1 MPYNYT
7 PTPVYT
13 VPVQLASDGDPASS
27 ATIMGPIE
35 AALDNIAAVYQLGA
49 ERIRSVPTF
58 AALRALTGMA
68 HNDVALVATAGE
80 PGWEEGSW
88 GIFRFVAGTGSE
100 INNIWQQDADD
111 GSGQWVWIDYSRA
124 NQPNGFPV
132 LNGSSQLVVGTGCT
146 ALAIGA
152 DSWLQT
158 GADVEVRQGTSI
170 TLAASDAPLTTP
182 GGVLRVQ
189 AGQDSPLSQR
199 GGIIVESGGRM
210 SVESGGMLA
219 VDSGGG
225 IAVQGACVI
234 DPAGGLYCAGTLRIA
249 TGGAMVL
256 EERISHEVIRYAN
269 GLLNGTP
276 ISITASTA
284 DEHIFGETPAAPTT
298 IALADPT
305 GPGLRVRFSRT
316 SIAHS
321 ATHLTITA
329 SGVSYIL
336 SGGGGDLQ
344 WLELVSAYNGAT
356 PTWYPSQYA
365 VH

>member
-170 TLAASDAPLTTP
+170 TLAASDNPLITP

-199 GGIIVESGGRM
+199 GGIIVEGGGRV
-210 SVESGGMLA
+210 SFESGSKMLA
-219 VDSGGG
+219 ESGSQVDVEGELVVSSAGYLGCYG
-225 IAVQGACVI
+225 SLVI
-234 DPAGGLYCAGTLRIA
+234 LP
-249 TGGAMVL
+249 GGAL
-256 EERISHEVIRYAN
+256 GLQERIRHQVIRYAN

-276 ISITASTA
+276 IAITASTA
-284 DEHIFGETPAAPTT
+284 DEHILGETPAAPTT
-298 IALADPT
+298 IALADPNA
-305 GPGLRVRFSRT
+305 PGLRVRFSRT

-321 ATHLTITA
+321 ATHLTVTA

>member
-132 LNGSSQLVVGTGCT
+132 LNGSSQLVVGTGCA

-182 GGVLRVQ
+182 GGVLRVRASWNGLGPQ
-189 AGQDSPLSQR
+189 AGV
-199 GGIIVESGGRM
+199 IVESDGRVIVQDDGRILVTTDGVIHVMPGG
-210 SVESGGMLA
+210 SLQISGSA
-219 VDSGGG
+219 V
-225 IAVQGACVI
+225 VGA
-234 DPAGGLYCAGTLRIA
+234 
-249 TGGAMVL
+249 GAEFL
-256 EERISHEVIRYAN
+256 LQERIHHQVIRYAN

-276 ISITASTA
+276 IAITASTA
-284 DEHIFGETPAAPTT
+284 DEHILGETPAAPTT
-298 IALADPT
+298 IALADPNAQ
-305 GPGLRVRFSRT
+305 GLRVRFSRT

-321 ATHLTITA
+321 ATHLTVTA